1 MRWAIISALALA
13 SSLAAYGQA
22 QLPIQVGESVSLAED
37 DFQLKLETSHEW
49 TVAVPEAAVGRQIV
63 LAFRARIDNKSPMGS
78 CNGVFIEV
86 NGQPVGLSTPRRQVR
101 LLNKPNR
108 FEWRGPMWLEWY
120 LPDGA
125 WRLSYA
131 PDFEILL
138 DREFQGP
145 PAYEFEFDLSD
156 LLVAGENTLSFR
168 HAANKAIAKHA
179 GSDMTLYFRDLRL
192 EVREG
197 PGVLGGEPERPDYSG
212 PFAPRESRTAE
223 MTVSDAG
230 NGTTVIEVRGHRY
243 ELTSRYSVPGAD
255 GKIEWRD
262 LPGEKITGEGW
273 TLHRKVTD
281 LCGDGRLLVSDTFA
295 NTSDEPVGIRVRH
308 ELKLDDGHV
317 EVVNFGGREDPSITQ
332 LNRPSCPWIFL
343 PREDHGIAL
352 VASDDILRQHA
363 SFTYDD
369 ATQTAGISDDWFGLR
384 PGESYTMSW
393 SVYATDTGNVF
404 DLVNMVREDWFE
416 PFTIE
421 GGINFFDPD
430 AIMAY
435 DDDELRE
442 HLEMLNINVMMSQGG
457 WVDRKLVAAGT
468 KNIGHGPIVMSEL
481 YADYR
486 VRLKAAIEKI
496 HRLRP
501 GVKCLVYLDTWIVTG
516 HDLLAKWGDSMWM
529 RKDGRPLQ
537 NSYSETWDSEL
548 ALVVPTLDN
557 SVGRELLARIPDVY
571 LDEIGADGMYWDEMS
586 RAFGVRGWVSGSPDY
601 AHPDGHTFEINR
613 ITGKIE
619 AECGAA
625 ELASLPF
632 KQALLRAFL
641 DRGATVVANTTP
653 TTLTET
659 RDQFV
664 RFNET
669 SIGHHPGTIYKSWT
683 YTPVSYAGYSV
694 YHKPGVTE
702 EDFLADIRD
711 KVWNANLYLFSSH
724 IFYHLF
730 THENLATY
738 EYPITPIELDWGVII
753 GRERIVTIRPGR
765 FGWRDERWSGEVV
778 YFDKD
783 QRVRATNNVAAGD
796 DGYVEINFGEGEA
809 AVIVRAGD

>member
-1 MRWAIISALALA
+1 MVILFAT
-13 SSLAAYGQA
+13 LAAYAQPPALPADAGQS
-22 QLPIQVGESVSLAED
+22 LSLAKD

-49 TVAVPEAAVGRQIV
+49 SVAIPEAALGRQIV
-63 LAFRARIDNKSPMGS
+63 LAFRARIDNTSTMGS
-78 CNGVFIEV
+78 SNGVFIEV
-86 NGQPVGLSTPRRQVR
+86 NGRRVGLSTPRRQVR

-108 FEWRGPMWLEWY
+108 FRWTNPPWLAWY

-138 DREFQGP
+138 DREYYGP
-145 PAYEFEFDLSD
+145 EAYEFEFDLSD
-156 LLVAGENTLSFR
+156 MLVAGENTLSFR
-168 HAANKAIAKHA
+168 HAANKAIAAHA

-192 EVREG
+192 DVREG
-197 PGVLGGEPERPDYSG
+197 PGALPGEPERADYSG
-212 PFAPRESRTAE
+212 PFEPRESRTAE
-223 MTVSDAG
+223 MTVSGSGAM
-230 NGTTVIEVRGHRY
+230 TIEVRGHRY
-243 ELTSRYSVPGAD
+243 ELTSRYSAPGPD
-255 GKIEWRD
+255 GAIEWRD
-262 LPGEKITGEGW
+262 LRGDELAGDGWALRRGITD
-273 TLHRKVTD
+273 R
-281 LCGDGRLLVSDTFA
+281 CADGRLLISDIFT
-295 NTSDEPVGIRVRH
+295 NTSDGPVGIRVRH
-308 ELKLDDGHV
+308 ELKLDEGRV
-317 EVVNFGGREDPSITQ
+317 EVVNFGGREDPDITR
-332 LNRPSCPWIFL
+332 LNRPSAPWVFL

-352 VASDDILRQHA
+352 VAADDVLRQHA
-363 SFTYDD
+363 ALTWDD
-369 ATQTAGISDDWFGLR
+369 STLTAGISDDWFGLA
-384 PGESYTMSW
+384 PGESYTMAW
-393 SVYATDTGNVF
+393 GVYATDTANVF
-404 DLVNMVREDWFE
+404 DLVNMVREDWLE

-430 AIMAY
+430 AILAY
-435 DDDELRE
+435 DDEALRA

-457 WVDRKLVAAGT
+457 WVDRKLLTAGR
-468 KNIGHGPIVMSEL
+468 KNLGHGPIVMSDL

-486 VRLKAAIEKI
+486 ARLRAACEKLR
-496 HRLRP
+496 RLRP
-501 GVKCLVYLDTWIVTG
+501 GVKCLIYLDTWIVTG
-516 HDLLAKWGDSMWM
+516 DDLQAKWGDSLWT
-529 RKDGRPLQ
+529 RRDGRPLQ
-537 NSYSETWDSEL
+537 NSYSEAWDTHL
-548 ALVVPTLDN
+548 ALVTPTLEN
-557 SVGRELLARIPDVY
+557 AVGRELLEKIPSVY

-601 AHPDGHTFEINR
+601 AHADGHTFEISDA
-613 ITGKIE
+613 TGEIV

-632 KQALLRAFL
+632 KQALLNAFL

-659 RDQFV
+659 SDQFV

-694 YHKPGVTE
+694 YHTPGVTE
-702 EDFLADIRD
+702 EMFLADIRD

-724 IFYHLF
+724 IFYPLF

-738 EYPITPIELDWGVII
+738 QYPITPIELDWGVII

-765 FGWRDERWSGEVV
+765 FGWPGERWSGEVV

-783 QRVRATNNVAAGD
+783 QRVRATKQVTAGD
-796 DGYVEINFGEGEA
+796 DGYVDIGFDADEA
-809 AVIVRAGD
+809 AVIVRDDH